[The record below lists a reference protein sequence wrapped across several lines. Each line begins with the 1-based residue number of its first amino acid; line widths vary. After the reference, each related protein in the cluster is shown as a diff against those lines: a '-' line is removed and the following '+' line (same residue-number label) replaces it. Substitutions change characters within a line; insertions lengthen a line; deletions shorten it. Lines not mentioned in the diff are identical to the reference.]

1 MRIWNVCVKYTQ
13 LPRHRA
19 PRVVP
24 LTDRRIYLHPSHATS
39 AVLIQMNDYAYTFV
53 MHGWF
58 GFCIRV
64 FKYKRYIQCTVPN
77 ITTMCEPAVLVIVCP
92 LCEEKSTQC
101 TCHFDFEDEKSCTL
115 QSESGTRIC
124 GVCGCE
130 VSSCLCDF
138 QTHDINV
145 DSGVCIKCL
154 LVDPCNQM
162 CSSTSAYIPNV
173 VTSTPKVPRERLG
186 ARRKLFEE
194 VQHHYVTTSEVLD
207 SYTKPDFEVHPVRC
221 SKSTFLS
228 AGESLIIK
236 TDIIVT
242 EPVGRTVGFL
252 TIVGNP
258 PWYWLETMTNHCFTV
273 KTGVLRGD
281 FVGGLSVSVINKMSE
296 SIVIK
301 EGTNLCFLE
310 FHKFV

>member
-1 MRIWNVCVKYTQ
+1 MITRTRLICLNGLGFV
-13 LPRHRA
+13 LG
-19 PRVVP
+19 
-24 LTDRRIYLHPSHATS
+24 YLNTHNIFNAS
-39 AVLIQMNDYAYTFV
+39 
-53 MHGWF
+53 
-58 GFCIRV
+58 
-64 FKYKRYIQCTVPN
+64 VPN
-77 ITTMCEPAVLVIVCP
+77 ITTMCEPTVLIIVCP

-101 TCHFDFEDEKSCTL
+101 TCRFDFEDEKSCTL
-115 QSESGTRIC
+115 QSESDTRIC

-130 VSSCLCDF
+130 LSNCLCDF
-138 QTHDINV
+138 QTHDINL
-145 DSGVCIKCL
+145 DTGICIKCL
-154 LVDPCNQM
+154 LVDPGNQT
-162 CSSTSAYIPNV
+162 CSSPSAYIPDV
-173 VTSTPKVPRERLG
+173 ITSTPKVPRERLG
-186 ARRKLFEE
+186 VRRKLFEE
-194 VQHHYVTTSEVLD
+194 IQHHYVTTSEVLD
-207 SYTKPDFEVHPVRC
+207 SYTKPDFEVHPVKC
-221 SKSTFLS
+221 SKSAFLLP
-228 AGESLIIK
+228 GESLIIK

-242 EPVGRTVGFL
+242 ESVGKIVGFL